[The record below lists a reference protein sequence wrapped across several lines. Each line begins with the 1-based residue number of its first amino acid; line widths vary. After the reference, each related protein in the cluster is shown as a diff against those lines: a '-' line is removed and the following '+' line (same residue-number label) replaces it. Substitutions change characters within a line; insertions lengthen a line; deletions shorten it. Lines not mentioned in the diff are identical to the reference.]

1 MATETGWAEPV
12 EHLCREEREKLE
24 SINRSLDS
32 ALMSQG
38 KGQNVQWCSINI
50 SAMQYQPMNI
60 HISSSNQQE
69 EEEEAAP
76 V

>member
-1 MATETGWAEPV
+1 MYSGA
-12 EHLCREEREKLE
+12 KY
-24 SINRSLDS
+24 
-32 ALMSQG
+32 
-38 KGQNVQWCSINI
+38 VQWCSINI

-69 EEEEAAP
+69 EEEEAP